1 MGNRRSGRLSRGM
14 SQVLLCARDAS
25 LIEAVETTAL
35 ALGVELLVARGT
47 EEASAAWSGAAMRL
61 VAPEM
66 AGRVSGLGPPPGPA
80 YVVGRAETDLVSAS
94 AALGL
99 PVLALPA
106 AGSRLAEVIALAATA
121 RGPSAR
127 VIAVAGASGGLGAST
142 LTVALAA
149 KAAGC
154 GAVVSV
160 VELDPCGGGL
170 DLLLGAETQRGFRWP
185 DLQHARGE
193 LEDLRASLPSVDGI
207 AVLSARH
214 SSYVPISAASVG
226 AVLASLRRANDYVFL
241 DLGLG
246 GVGQL
251 TDIEEFVLLIGAD
264 VRSVSAA
271 RMRTAM
277 AGAGPT
283 RVVVRTG
290 PGRRVPPGDAAEAL
304 GLPLLGE
311 LRHDAAVPRLAEL
324 GMLPMGRPAR
334 TLNRDVSGIW
344 RRLTDD

>member
-1 MGNRRSGRLSRGM
+1 MSR
-14 SQVLLCARDAS
+14 VLLCARDAS
-25 LIEAVETTAL
+25 LIEAVESTTL
-35 ALGVELLVARGT
+35 ALGVELCVARGMD
-47 EEASAAWSGAAMRL
+47 EISAMWSGAAMRL

-66 AGRVSGLGPPPGPA
+66 AGRVAGLGPSPGPA
-80 YVVGRAETDLVSAS
+80 YIVGRQEAELVSAS

-106 AGSRLAEVIALAATA
+106 GGSRLAEAITQAATA

-127 VIAVAGASGGLGAST
+127 VIALAGASGGLGTST

-149 KAAGC
+149 RAAAG

-185 DLQHARGE
+185 DLQHVRGE
-193 LEDLRASLPSVDGI
+193 LEDLRASLPCVEGI

-214 SSYVPISAASVG
+214 SNYVPLASGAVA
-226 AVLASLRRANDYVFL
+226 AVLASLRRTNDYVFL

-246 GVGQL
+246 AAGQPAEV
-251 TDIEEFVLLIGAD
+251 EEFVLLIGAD

-277 AGAGPT
+277 TGARPT
-283 RVVVRTG
+283 RVAVRSG
-290 PGRRVPPGDAAEAL
+290 PGRRVPPGKVAEAL

-311 LRHDAAVPRLAEL
+311 LRHDDAVPRLAEM
-324 GMLPMGRPAR
+324 GMLLAGRPAR
-334 TLNRDVSGIW
+334 
-344 RRLTDD
+344 RLTRDASSFWKRLADD